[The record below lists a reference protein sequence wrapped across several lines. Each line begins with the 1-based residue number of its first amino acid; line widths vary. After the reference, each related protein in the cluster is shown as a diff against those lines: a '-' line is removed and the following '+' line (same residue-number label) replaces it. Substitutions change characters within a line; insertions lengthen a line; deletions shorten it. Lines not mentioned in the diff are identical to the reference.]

1 MKVTKLDRRHAGKIA
16 FDYFIT
22 PDKTNAQENPLT
34 IHKWRV
40 WCWENL
46 GPGAERDVAVRLY
59 MNDNPLRFAWD
70 TEHGHHRLYLKEED
84 LTFFKLKWG

>member
-1 MKVTKLDRRHAGKIA
+1 MKVTKLDRRHAGITA
-16 FDYFIT
+16 FDYYVMPT
-22 PDKTNAQENPLT
+22 ETNRWENPLKM
-34 IHKWRV
+34 HEWRV

-59 MNDNPLRFAWD
+59 MNDNPLKWAWD
-70 TEHGHHRLYLKEED
+70 TDHGHCRLYLLEED